1 MPRIKNT
8 NKEFFIENLDNNE
21 SPASTKFLKDV
32 REKKNSFWVKK
43 REEKALE
50 LFHDMSKR
58 VPAYKEFL
66 KKNNINP
73 SSIKSFKDFQSI
85 PQITKDNYLREYPL
99 KDLSWNGTLNNPLIF
114 TSTSGSTGE
123 PFYFSRNHTID
134 WQSSV
139 IHELY
144 LKHISDVKKPTL
156 VIICFGMGVWIG
168 GLITYQ
174 AFELASRR
182 GYPISILTPGINK
195 EEIFK
200 ALKKLAPNFD
210 QIILA
215 GYPPFMKDILDEASS
230 RGINLKSLNI
240 KLLFAAEAF
249 TEKFRDHLLKKIHS
263 DNPYSSNMNIY
274 GSADIGTMA
283 FETPLSI
290 LVRRL
295 AMKKP
300 SLFKDLFGKIPKTPT
315 LGQYIPNFTLFE
327 EVNGEI
333 LITADSSIPLVR
345 YGIGDHGGVFT
356 FNEVAE
362 KLALHKISLY
372 KEAKSA
378 GISEN
383 LYQLPFVYIYERVDF
398 STTLYGLQI
407 YPETIREVLLDSP
420 FDEFVTGKITLVTKF
435 DYKQDQYLEVNV
447 ELQKNKEVSPILKT
461 QLTSEIIQ
469 NLREKNS
476 EFRELSDYLKERAAP
491 QLIFWPFEDPEHFKP
506 GVKQKWVKN
515 NPTQQ
520 KPVERV

>member
-1 MPRIKNT
+1 MPKTKNT
-8 NKEFFIENLDNNE
+8 KKEFLSE
-21 SPASTKFLKDV
+21 SPSSKLLRDIS
-32 REKKNSFWVKK
+32 EKKNSFWVKK

-50 LFHDMSKR
+50 LFHEVAKK
-58 VPAYKEFL
+58 VPAYKNFL
-66 KKNNINP
+66 KKHKISP
-73 SSIKSFKDFQSI
+73 SSVKTIEDFQKL
-85 PQITKDNYLREYPL
+85 PPITKDNYLKQYPL
-99 KDLSWNGTLNNPLIF
+99 KELSWNGSLNNPLIF

-123 PFYFSRNHTID
+123 PYYFSRNHAID

-139 IHELY
+139 IHELF
-144 LKHISDVKKPTL
+144 LNNISKDKKPTL
-156 VIICFGMGVWIG
+156 VIVCFGMGVWIG

-215 GYPPFMKDILDEASS
+215 GYPPFMKDILDEAPG
-230 RGINLKSLNI
+230 RGVNLKNLNI

-249 TEKFRDHLLKKIHS
+249 TEKFRDHLLKKINTDDCHL
-263 DNPYSSNMNIY
+263 SNMNIY

-295 AMKKP
+295 AMKNQK
-300 SLFKDLFGKIPKTPT
+300 LFRDLFGNIPKTPT
-315 LGQYIPNFTLFE
+315 LAQYIPNFTLFE
-327 EVNGEI
+327 ESKGEI
-333 LITADSSIPLVR
+333 LVTADSSIPLVR
-345 YGIGDHGGVFT
+345 YNIGDHGGVFT
-356 FNEVAE
+356 FNQIAE

-372 KEAKSA
+372 KEAKNV
-378 GISEN
+378 GISDK
-383 LYQLPFVYIYERVDF
+383 LYQLPFVYIYERADF

-407 YPETIREVLLDSP
+407 YPETIKEVLLDTP
-420 FDEFVTGKITLVTKF
+420 YDEFVTGKITLVTKF
-435 DYKQDQYLEVNV
+435 DYKQDQYLEVNL
-447 ELQKNKEVSPILKT
+447 ELQKNKEVSPILKN
-461 QLTSEIIQ
+461 QLTNSIIQ

-476 EFRELSDYLKERAAP
+476 EFRELSDYLKKRAAP

-506 GVKQKWVKN
+506 GVKQKWVK
-515 NPTQQ
+515 
-520 KPVERV
+520 K